1 VLVSVIDLVGKVE
14 RRQRKTRITQRMI
27 NKMDG
32 RRKWQKAIS
41 ELERKN
47 YRNLRYLLKG
57 TTETRRK
64 NTLRI
69 YVAIYWDF
77 QEQNVLI

>member
-1 VLVSVIDLVGKVE
+1 
-14 RRQRKTRITQRMI
+14 
-27 NKMDG
+27 MDG